1 MGLTE
6 LKNKLAAIVPETDF
20 KLDERST
27 LDILNW
33 LKEYAAK
40 IPFDQD
46 RNKFWDSFYFIQE
59 NTPEKLADIYQNIN
73 KADGHLPAH
82 QAFILAFL
90 KLLETT
96 KVLFNTF
103 PARHR
108 DLYYR
113 ELLGLKP
120 RNAQA
125 DNVALGITLNPDNAE
140 YLIPKGTLFD
150 AGQDSAGNPLQYA
163 SDADLL
169 ANQGKLTDLRWYR
182 KDNDSWK
189 SAILLSDSDNIE
201 LPENGIRLFSP
212 TPNDVPVLSGYLIT
226 SSLFAMS
233 KGVRS
238 IRVTLANEWMGNP
251 NNITAQ
257 ISSGKHWLSLL
268 VEKAGSNLK
277 LILSLSANDEPI
289 SPPDALD
296 NMEFNVPVLKL
307 GTVQGPIL
315 PKITDIEISIS
326 GNSNVRYSSDG
337 SIEKTGATSFPFG
350 QSPLPGSGFNLIAPE
365 WYGTENATVTITP
378 QWVGLPITGF
388 KNWYKGYNPEPEN
401 NAFKVTGYLVTPQEK
416 NKLKEASTQKEIEAQ
431 PLFDGTNKPQGKSL
445 SFPLP
450 AMNYPIADSQSP
462 NDWPA
467 FIRIELAEQD
477 FMHSQY
483 WQNPTDKNQPYTPQI
498 SSLKIEFSA
507 EIKTGQYSVYPLTPF
522 GWDKANAETLP
533 LISNTFYLG
542 FTDVLPG
549 QTLSLYWQLDGIKER
564 LLSWFYL
571 NQENTWS
578 PLDNLVHDQTRN
590 LFNRGGLSTLLPH
603 DASNQ
608 ASQMPK
614 GRHWLKAQ
622 ILQTSQAILTD
633 LYWNRKDN
641 DGWKSATPLRLS
653 NNMKLPTN
661 GIQIFSPTSNDI
673 PVLSGYLITW
683 PLFTFLKK
691 GLNITLI
698 LGSKWEGNS
707 ENIAAKISSGNHWL
721 TLSVEYLSDTDSIKL
736 QLPDDDNNDPISP
749 PDALDNM
756 TFDTPLL
763 KLTTTQDFTLPW
775 IYKICI
781 NSNIVLSASDNSE
794 AKITRFPFGQSPSLD
809 SSFSPKVVLPEWVN
823 SEYVSN
829 TTFTITPQWV
839 NLPTENF
846 SSWYKGYANKPTNNN
861 VFKVEGYLVTPYREE
876 KKLDEILSLF
886 DGENAPQGKSL
897 TFTLPDKYYFYSNN
911 HETMSIKIKLAEQD
925 FMHAQYQQR
934 PTGKKQPYT
943 PQLSELQVE
952 FSATAFHQ
960 QFSIYPL
967 TPFGKDQ
974 AGENITALTHDT
986 FYLGFTDIAP
996 GQTFSLYWQL
1006 KGLKDLSLSWFYLS
1020 QKNTWKLLNRST
1032 YNQTDNLFE
1041 SEDQS
1046 ILLPQDAS
1054 NQTSQMP
1061 SGRYWLKAQIEQEKK
1076 QVKIVPPDYPRIKGL
1091 LYNATTATLINTV
1104 TVEQDYFIRGLA
1116 ANSIKQ
1122 PVNSSVAI
1130 SEVAQPWASWNS
1142 RPKEDEQ
1149 TFLKRV
1155 PARLSHRNRALNWGD
1170 IVTLLKE
1177 RFISI
1182 FDVKYPSTNELTKIP
1197 APEKRKLIVI
1207 PDNRYKDN
1215 GDSLRPELNQARLTE
1230 MVEWLDR
1237 LSSPWTTIEINNP
1250 TYVDVPI
1257 SYELIFASGVNPDY
1271 GRHQLQQELSRI
1283 YMPWGENTAIG
1294 VTPGN
1299 RIDYY
1304 QLLATIQQ
1312 SPWVERVTSL
1322 TLKKGSPSTDVIGKS
1337 VEADD
1342 DEVLILVWK

>member
-33 LKEYAAK
+33 LQEYAKK
-40 IPFDQD
+40 IPFDQE
-46 RNKFWDSFYFIQE
+46 KKQFWDSFYFIQE
-59 NTPEKLADIYQNIN
+59 NSPEKLADLYQNVN

-82 QAFILAFL
+82 QAFVLAFL

-125 DNVALGITLNPDNAE
+125 DSVALGITLNTDKAE

-189 SAILLSDSDNIE
+189 SAILLNHSDNIK
-201 LPENGIRLFSP
+201 LPENGIKLFSP
-212 TPNDVPVLSGYLIT
+212 TPNDVPILSGYLIT

-233 KGVRS
+233 KGVRN
-238 IRVTLANEWMGNP
+238 IEVTLANEWMGNP

-268 VEKAGSNLK
+268 VKKAETNLK

-289 SPPDALD
+289 SPPDSLD
-296 NMEFNVPVLKL
+296 NMEFDVPILKL
-307 GTVQGPIL
+307 GTIQGAML
-315 PKITDIEISIS
+315 PKIAGIEISIN
-326 GNSNVRYSSDG
+326 GNGNVRYSSDG
-337 SIEKTGATSFPFG
+337 GVENAGATNFPFG
-350 QSPLPGSGFNLIAPE
+350 QSPSLGSGFNLIAPE
-365 WYGTENATVTITP
+365 WYNTENATVTITP
-378 QWVGLPITGF
+378 QWVGLPRQNF
-388 KNWYKGYNPEPEN
+388 SKWYGVYETKPDNSK
-401 NAFKVTGYLVTPQEK
+401 FKVQGYLITPQKREK
-416 NKLKEASTQKEIEAQ
+416 LNEVQA
-431 PLFDGTNKPQGKSL
+431 LFDGQDAPQGQSL
-445 SFPLP
+445 KVTLP
-450 AMNYPIADSQSP
+450 TMNYPLTNSSSP

-467 FIRIELAEQD
+467 SVRIELVEQD

-483 WQNPTDKNQPYTPQI
+483 WQNPTGKNQPYTPQI
-498 SSLKIEFSA
+498 SSLKIEFRA
-507 EIKTGQYSVYPLTPF
+507 EIKTGQYFVYPLTPF
-522 GWDKANAETLP
+522 GWDKANAETPP
-533 LISNTFYLG
+533 LISDTFYLG

-564 LLSWFYL
+564 FLSWFYL

-590 LFNRGGLSTLLPH
+590 LFDRGGLSTLLPH

-614 GRHWLKAQ
+614 GRYWVKAQ
-622 ILQTSQAILTD
+622 ILQTNQAILTD
-633 LYWNRKDN
+633 LYWHRKDN
-641 DGWKSATPLRLS
+641 DGWKSTTPLNLS
-653 NNMKLPTN
+653 NNMKLPAN
-661 GIQIFSPTSNDI
+661 GIQIFNPTSNDI

-698 LGSKWEGNS
+698 LGSKLEGNS

-749 PDALDNM
+749 PNALDNM

-763 KLTTTQDFTLPW
+763 KLTTTEGFTLPW

-781 NSNIVLSASDNSE
+781 NSNIVLSASDNSKAE
-794 AKITRFPFGQSPSLD
+794 ISHFPFGQSPSLG
-809 SSFSPKVVLPEWVN
+809 SSFSPKVVLPEWIN
-823 SEYVSN
+823 SEYTSN

-846 SSWYKGYANKPTNNN
+846 SSRYEGYANKPTNNN
-861 VFKVEGYLVTPYREE
+861 VFKVEGYLVTPYRGE
-876 KKLDEILSLF
+876 KKLDETLSLF

-897 TFTLPDKYYFYSNN
+897 TFTLPNKDYFYSNN
-911 HETMSIKIKLAEQD
+911 HETINIKIKLAEQD
-925 FMHAQYQQR
+925 FMHAQYQQS

-952 FSATAFHQ
+952 FSATAFRR

-967 TPFGKDQ
+967 TPFGKGE
-974 AGENITALTHDT
+974 AGKDITPLTHDT
-986 FYLGFTDIAP
+986 FYLGFTDISP

-1006 KGLKDLSLSWFYLS
+1006 KGLKNLSLSWFYLS
-1020 QKNTWKLLNRST
+1020 QRNTWKLLNRST
-1032 YNQTDNLFE
+1032 YNQTYNLFE

-1076 QVKIVPPDYPRIKGL
+1076 QIKIVPPDYPRIKGL

-1104 TVEQDYFIRGLA
+1104 TVEQDHLINGLA
-1116 ANSIKQ
+1116 VNSIKQ
-1122 PVNSSVAI
+1122 PVNSFIAI
-1130 SEVAQPWASWNS
+1130 SEVAQPWASWNG

-1177 RFISI
+1177 RFVSI

-1197 APEKRKLIVI
+1197 APEKRQLIVI

-1215 GDSLRPELNQARLTE
+1215 DDSLRPELNQARLTE
-1230 MVEWLDR
+1230 MVEWLDQ

-1257 SYELIFASGVNPDY
+1257 SYELVFASGVNPDY

-1283 YMPWGENTAIG
+1283 YMPWGENIAIG

-1312 SPWVERVTSL
+1312 SPCVERVTSL
-1322 TLKKGSPSTDVIGKS
+1322 TLQKGNPPTDTVGKS
-1337 VEADD
+1337 IEADD
-1342 DEVLILVWK
+1342 DEVLILVW